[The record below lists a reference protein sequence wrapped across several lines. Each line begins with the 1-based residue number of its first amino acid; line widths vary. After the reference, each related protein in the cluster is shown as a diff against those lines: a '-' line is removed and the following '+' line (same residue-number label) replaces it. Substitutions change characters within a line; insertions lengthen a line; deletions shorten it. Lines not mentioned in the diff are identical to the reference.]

1 MRSFTVAKTLQVVKE
16 TSKWTTERR
25 INLS

>member
-1 MRSFTVAKTLQVVKE
+1 MRNLTVAKTLQVVKE
-16 TSKWTTERR
+16 TSKWTTERH